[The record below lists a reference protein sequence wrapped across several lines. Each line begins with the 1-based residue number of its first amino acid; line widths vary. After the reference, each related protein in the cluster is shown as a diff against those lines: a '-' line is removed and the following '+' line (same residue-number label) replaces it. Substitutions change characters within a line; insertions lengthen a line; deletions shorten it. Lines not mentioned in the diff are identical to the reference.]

1 MPLADDLAA
10 ADPTRPG
17 PRCTVGVAIES
28 MSDDDRA
35 ALAAA
40 FARSDL
46 PTTRIAEI
54 LQANGYDLK
63 ALTVHRHRKGE
74 CRCPRSDDSP
84 TT

>member
-17 PRCTVGVAIES
+17 PRCTVGVAMEQ
-28 MSDDDRA
+28 MSDEDRA

-40 FARSDL
+40 FARDDL

-63 ALTVHRHRKGE
+63 ALTVHRHRRGG
-74 CRCPRSDDSP
+74 CRCEQTPP
-84 TT
+84 TE